1 MSKRRAER
9 AEVFVAPVEEA
20 APTVEEK
27 QRKRKH
33 TETDGGADVD
43 RPKKKTKARVRFA
56 EES

>member
-27 QRKRKH
+27 RRKRKH